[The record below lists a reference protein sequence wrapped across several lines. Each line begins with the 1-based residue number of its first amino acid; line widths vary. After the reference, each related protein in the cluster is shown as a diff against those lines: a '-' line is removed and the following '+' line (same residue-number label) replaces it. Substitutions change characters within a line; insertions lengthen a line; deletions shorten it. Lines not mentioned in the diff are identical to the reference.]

1 MIIDGKKISEK
12 ILEKIKKEV
21 KEKKLNLKLAVVLV
35 GNDPSSKIY
44 VRKKEEAS
52 ERVGID
58 FELFHFP
65 EDIEGEELIQEIKNI
80 ADDFSIHG
88 IVVQLPLPKQFD
100 ANEILNLIP
109 AEKDVEVVS
118 PVVSAIEYI
127 LKEYSISLENK
138 KVVVVGKGVLVGI
151 PVGDWLQKQGIS
163 FSGIE
168 NIKEADVIISGTG
181 QKDLITKEMVKEGVI
196 IIDVGGDVNPEVAEK
211 ASYFTPIIGGIGP
224 ITVAC
229 LLENLTKM

>member
-21 KEKKLNLKLAVVLV
+21 EEKKLNLKLAIVLV

-58 FELFHFP
+58 FELFDFP
-65 EDIEGEELIQEIKNI
+65 EDIEEGELIQEIKNI

-88 IVVQLPLPKQFD
+88 IVIQLPLPKQFET
-100 ANEILNLIP
+100 NEILNLIP
-109 AEKDVEVVS
+109 ADKDVEAIS

-127 LKEYSISLENK
+127 LKEYGISLEDK

-168 NIKEADVIISGTG
+168 NIKEADVVISGAG
-181 QKDLITKEMVKEGVI
+181 QRNLITKNMVKEGVV
-196 IIDVGGDVNPEVAEK
+196 IIDVGGDVNSEVAEK